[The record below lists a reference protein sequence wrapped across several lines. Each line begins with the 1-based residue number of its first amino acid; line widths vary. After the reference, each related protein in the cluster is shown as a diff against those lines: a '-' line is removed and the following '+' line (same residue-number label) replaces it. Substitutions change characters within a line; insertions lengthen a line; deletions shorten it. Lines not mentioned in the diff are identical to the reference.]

1 MPSELLRP
9 RLAHDADTG
18 FVHDYLAYL
27 LARASQVVSGE
38 FHASLKTWRLS
49 VAEWRILACLH
60 GAEGLGIGELAALAI
75 MRQPR
80 VSRIVDRMERAGLV
94 ERRAHSG
101 DRRRVVLFLTPAG
114 YARVEPA
121 IAAAK
126 AHEARVLSPF
136 SAQERARIKEALDLL
151 IARSAG
157 PERNG

>member
-1 MPSELLRP
+1 MAPELLRSH
-9 RLAHDADTG
+9 LAHDPDDG
-18 FVHDYLAYL
+18 FVHHYLAYL

-38 FHASLKTWRLS
+38 FHASLKAWRLS

-60 GAEGLGIGELAALAI
+60 GSRGLGIGELAAMAL

-80 VSRIVDRMERAGLV
+80 VSRIVDRMERAGLI
-94 ERRAHSG
+94 ERRPHPG

-126 AHEARVLSPF
+126 AHEARVLGPF
-136 SAQERARIKEALDLL
+136 SAQERATIKEGLELL

-157 PERNG
+157 PERNS